1 MKDHSKLISVAVVF
15 DSRNKKCEAACGIDW
30 SAAPVA
36 LAVTQRIQERFG
48 DTVSLKFVNLS
59 TPDPQSAGLEH
70 RINLEDLSVP
80 LLIIDN
86 EVRISGEFDARQLM
100 DAIEAEKELKW
111 TKTSM

>member
-1 MKDHSKLISVAVVF
+1 MPDRSKPISVSVIF
-15 DSRNKKCEAACGIDW
+15 DSRSKKCEAACGINW
-30 SAAPVA
+30 SAAS
-36 LAVTQRIQERFG
+36 TDSTIEQRVKERFG
-48 DTVSLKFVNLS
+48 DTVLLTFIDLA
-59 TPDPQSAGLEH
+59 TPDSQSAGLAP
-70 RINLEDLSVP
+70 RINRENLSVP